1 MKSLK
6 LLTEYCLIS
15 ARQFSLLLKI
25 LIGFSLCIA
34 IVFIILSV
42 KINPVFS
49 WGLLSLLPLT
59 FLNIIIYQKS
69 ILQKQIQMLRED
81 WGKVKDKNLN
91 FSEIEIL
98 YRNSDYNDKSK
109 NIFIDD
115 QTWSDLNMDEIYC
128 DLDRT
133 LTNPGECILYDI
145 LRKPI
150 LSDKILKKRNEIIRL
165 FQINK
170 KIREQIQ
177 IKFLSIGRQ
186 KGNGIT
192 SLVYEKIPPSSSMR
206 FLFSFLA
213 LLALIS
219 IITVP
224 IFWGAPGFILLILPI
239 YIVNLLITNKIR
251 ARLIFQL
258 NAIRYLGAMI
268 RIAKKISGIDCPEIK
283 EYCEKLKK
291 AASEIEKIARK
302 TFLLFPENSVSS
314 DFGAL
319 LYAHIDTYFMR
330 EVRIFYSV
338 LDEIREH
345 KEDIRAIYSLI
356 GELDALQS
364 VASYR
369 EGSSG
374 YIEPTFSEKEIM
386 LEIKDAIHPLLTN
399 PVPNSINI
407 RNKGVSITGSNMAGK
422 TTFLRTLGINA
433 LFAQTI
439 YTCFASYYYGNYFRI
454 ISLINEADNLMEGK
468 SYYLMEAEH
477 LLRMIKASQEEILNL
492 CLIDEPLGGTNS
504 SERVIASFEILR
516 FLFEHNALVII
527 ATHDLE
533 LAKKLEFGFK
543 SYHFTD
549 DVSDKGLKFDFK
561 LKEGITSTSNAI
573 RLLKYLNYPEDIIN
587 QSLKKLSSESQ

>member
-268 RIAKKISGIDCPEIK
+268 RIAKKFQ
-283 EYCEKLKK
+283 
-291 AASEIEKIARK
+291 ASIA
-302 TFLLFPENSVSS
+302 
-314 DFGAL
+314 
-319 LYAHIDTYFMR
+319 
-330 EVRIFYSV
+330 
-338 LDEIREH
+338 
-345 KEDIRAIYSLI
+345 
-356 GELDALQS
+356 
-364 VASYR
+364 
-369 EGSSG
+369 
-374 YIEPTFSEKEIM
+374 
-386 LEIKDAIHPLLTN
+386 
-399 PVPNSINI
+399 
-407 RNKGVSITGSNMAGK
+407 
-422 TTFLRTLGINA
+422 LR
-433 LFAQTI
+433 
-439 YTCFASYYYGNYFRI
+439 
-454 ISLINEADNLMEGK
+454 
-468 SYYLMEAEH
+468 
-477 LLRMIKASQEEILNL
+477 
-492 CLIDEPLGGTNS
+492 
-504 SERVIASFEILR
+504 
-516 FLFEHNALVII
+516 
-527 ATHDLE
+527 
-533 LAKKLEFGFK
+533 
-543 SYHFTD
+543 
-549 DVSDKGLKFDFK
+549 
-561 LKEGITSTSNAI
+561 
-573 RLLKYLNYPEDIIN
+573 
-587 QSLKKLSSESQ
+587 